1 MSKLVAAPSVSTEV
15 SEIIEQ
21 LKTRGIHIPSL
32 ESVSTFLTAHP
43 ELARLLI
50 PTVEIAQNRLPKAE
64 LSLEHYTDPEIEDE
78 YLALYARYADYNED
92 ILQRLDH
99 AREACEALGQ
109 GVSDLLFITTDF
121 KPPYGI

>member
-1 MSKLVAAPSVSTEV
+1 MQSRTTEV
-15 SEIIEQ
+15 SQHIEHLQ
-21 LKTRGIHIPSL
+21 ARGVRIPVL
-32 ESVSTFLTAHP
+32 EAVSEFLRAHP
-43 ELARLLI
+43 ELMPLLI
-50 PTVEIAQNRLPKAE
+50 PAVETAREHLPKAE

-92 ILQRLDH
+92 ILQRLDR